1 MSLHHPGTEILAAEG
16 FILAGGRSSRM
27 GCDKALVD
35 LAGNPLIQHA
45 LSILRFSGLEP
56 RIAGAMSDLSAFA
69 PTLPDDPSLTGPSQS
84 GPPQTGLGPLAG
96 ICAALVSST
105 AQYAVF
111 LPIDLPLLPAS
122 LITYLVHHALV
133 TESAIT
139 AVSVA
144 GFIQTFPVVIH
155 RAGLGVLQSR
165 LRSNDRNCLRAF
177 RAAAADLSQPF
188 SIQPV
193 ELLIQSGHVSHP
205 QGLPAAD
212 WFLNIN
218 SSRELARAETLLGQ
232 KRLQVS

>member
-1 MSLHHPGTEILAAEG
+1 LSLPHCDAVNAAAEG
-16 FILAGGRSSRM
+16 FILAGGQSSRM
-27 GCDKALVD
+27 GRDKALVN
-35 LAGNPLIQHA
+35 LAGKPLIQHA
-45 LSILRFSGLEP
+45 LAILRSSGLEP
-56 RIAGAMSDLSAFA
+56 RIAGAMSDLSSFA
-69 PTLPDDPSLTGPSQS
+69 PTLRDDPSLTGPTHSS
-84 GPPQTGLGPLAG
+84 LGPLAG
-96 ICAALVSST
+96 ICAALASGT

-155 RAGLGVLQSR
+155 RAGLDFLQSC

-177 RAAAADLSQPF
+177 RVAAEALSQAFP
-188 SIQPV
+188 IQPV
-193 ELLIQSGHVSHP
+193 EVLIQSGQVSHP
-205 QGLPAAD
+205 QGLPAGD

-218 SSRELARAETLLGQ
+218 SPQELARAETILGQ